1 MDVQTRLILLAGTSA
16 LLLVAGGCQKHV
28 GGQVIAVVNGD
39 EITQQ
44 QFNAELN
51 VAKLPAGADKKAAMA
66 QVLQGLVD
74 RKLLVQQAKAEGI
87 EKSPEYLEQ
96 VMRMQD
102 TLAVDLLVA
111 KQSKKIATPDKA
123 AIAQFIAANPIMF
136 NLRKHYTLEQIA
148 FPANADAKTIHD
160 LEPTH
165 SLDAIAGVLKAHGIA
180 FKRGTGQMDSAKVP
194 KAVADRIA
202 ALPPGEPFIVPSNGA
217 YVASVITAS
226 TATPTP
232 DDEAAPIAF
241 NLLRQ
246 KSVTDA
252 MQAKIAAAK
261 ATSKIEYAQGFAPK
275 PK

>member
-1 MDVQTRLILLAGTSA
+1 MQRKLILLGGTSV
-16 LLLVAGGCQKHV
+16 LLLATGGCQKHV

-44 QFNAELN
+44 QFNAELGN
-51 VAKLPAGADKKAAMA
+51 TKLPANADKSAAIA

-111 KQSKKIATPDKA
+111 KQSKKISAPDKA

-136 NLRKHYTLEQIA
+136 NARKHYTLEQIA
-148 FPANADAKTIHD
+148 FPANVDAKTIHA
-160 LEPTH
+160 LEPAH
-165 SLDAIAGVLKAHGIA
+165 SLDAIAEILKAHGVA
-180 FKRGTGQMDSAKVP
+180 FKRGSGQMDSAKVP
-194 KAVADRIA
+194 KRIADRIA
-202 ALPPGEPFIVPSNGA
+202 ALPAGEPFIVPSNGM

-232 DDEAAPIAF
+232 NDQATPVAF
-241 NLLRQ
+241 NQLRQ

-252 MQAKIAAAK
+252 MQARIATAK
-261 ATSKIEYAQGFAPK
+261 TTAKIEYAQGFAPK